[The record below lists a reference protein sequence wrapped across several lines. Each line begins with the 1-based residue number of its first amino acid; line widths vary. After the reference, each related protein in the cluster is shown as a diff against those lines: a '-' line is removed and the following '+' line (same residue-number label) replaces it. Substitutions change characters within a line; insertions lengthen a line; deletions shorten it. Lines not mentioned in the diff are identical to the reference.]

1 MIQKKS
7 PTGGEVPE
15 LCLNFHKP
23 TIVNS
28 GSLTIVSTSL
38 SRVRILAIILLF
50 VFSET
55 FSLKRLNI
63 TKAGVKYQRGLS
75 IVFSFSCQF
84 SSWIFISLLG
94 FLLSVLLLHLQN
106 NIDQAVIRN
115 NLPPGAQELLLAHL
129 IWLFCCWKGMLNL
142 SDNRANVEKSPQ
154 DI

>member
-7 PTGGEVPE
+7 PTGDEVPE

-129 IWLFCCWKGMLNL
+129 I
-142 SDNRANVEKSPQ
+142 
-154 DI
+154 